1 MEVRRD
7 HQEAEVLVRPAGAE
21 AVRRPEAL
29 VYLAAQGRVH
39 DMCPSR
45 LFGHLL

>member
-7 HQEAEVLVRPAGAE
+7 HQEAE

-45 LFGHLL
+45 LFAHLL